1 MNVTPRSVPP
11 RSVPPRSVP
20 PRSVPPRSVPP
31 RSVPPRSVPP
41 RSVPPRSV
49 TPRSVALVG
58 LALLAS
64 AGCTQRPEPIEP
76 VTVGLLVPEG
86 SESLGAIAQAWKQA
100 AILAQEQI
108 NAAGG
113 LYDGRPMVLEIR
125 DTEASATIAADAM
138 RELIEADV
146 VGVIGP
152 ATSGESLATRDL
164 AAAAE
169 IPQISCCAT
178 SVEVTAEQSQRT
190 GWFFRTTAHDR
201 FQGGAIGY
209 LASQGFRGPHPV
221 YQAATGATEGA
232 SIDSC
237 TDMIIV
243 ERDDSY
249 GASLAGAIED
259 AFAAAPIS
267 YYDSTGTQ
275 VPRVGGNGQQVQGNV
290 LGRFKFTPDFVGG
303 RNPGSAEVVSEAQG
317 FLRGSAAGY
326 EDNGDVIARINSDY
340 DFETNGGVCVVLAAY
355 PTEGGAT
362 LRAVNSL
369 LDAVDTER
377 QMTDPGFELRRTY
390 LAADGLANDD
400 FAGAAGALVQQVQ
413 GTNPSHA
420 YNEAYDE
427 FFTAYDARFGEA
439 PPSFTSQVFDAV
451 ILMALA
457 ITQAGAD
464 DGPLVRDALFDV
476 SAGGTVYQGK
486 FFGEMANAILA
497 DQDIDYIGPS
507 GYLDFDDKGDVTS
520 DYALWKGAVVQGSD
534 PLRYTAVGTDQL
546 PFDEFNE

>member
-1 MNVTPRSVPP
+1 MTLIPR
-11 RSVPPRSVP
+11 
-20 PRSVPPRSVPP
+20 
-31 RSVPPRSVPP
+31 
-41 RSVPPRSV
+41 
-49 TPRSVALVG
+49 VALVAAVLTLG
-58 LALLAS
+58 V
-64 AGCTQRPEPIEP
+64 GCTQRPEPIQP

-100 AILAQEQI
+100 AILAKEQI

-152 ATSGESLATRDL
+152 ATSGESIATRDL

-178 SVEVTAEQSQRT
+178 SVEVTAAQSQKQ
-190 GWFFRTTAHDR
+190 GWFFRTTAHDK
-201 FQGGAIGY
+201 FQGGAIAY
-209 LASQGFRGPHPV
+209 LASRGFRGPHPIFEE
-221 YQAATGATEGA
+221 ATGATEGA

-237 TDMIIV
+237 TDMIII
-243 ERDDSY
+243 ERDDAYGDSLASAIEQAFN
-249 GASLAGAIED
+249 GAS
-259 AFAAAPIS
+259 IS
-267 YYDSTGTQ
+267 YYDAAGAQ
-275 VPRVGGNGQQVQGNV
+275 VPRVGGNGQQMLGNV
-290 LGRFKFTPDFVGG
+290 FGRYKFTPDFVSD
-303 RNPGSAEVVSEAQG
+303 RSPGSAEVVSEAQAY
-317 FLRGSAAGY
+317 LRGTAAGY
-326 EDNGDVIARINSDY
+326 ESNGDVIDAINSDY
-340 DFETNGGVCVVLAAY
+340 DFATNGGVCVVLAAY
-355 PTEGGAT
+355 PTEGGST
-362 LRAVNSL
+362 LRAINNL
-369 LDAVDTER
+369 LDAVDAER

-420 YNEAYDE
+420 YNEAYEE
-427 FFTAYDARFGEA
+427 FYTAYDARFGEA

-476 SAGGTVYQGK
+476 SAGGTVFQGK
-486 FFGEMANAILA
+486 FFGEMASAILA

-507 GYLDFDDKGDVTS
+507 GYLDFDDLGDVTS
-520 DYALWKGAVVQGSD
+520 DYALWRGAVVQGSD
-534 PLRYTAVGTDQL
+534 PLRYTAVQTDQL
-546 PFDEFNE
+546 PFDEFNP